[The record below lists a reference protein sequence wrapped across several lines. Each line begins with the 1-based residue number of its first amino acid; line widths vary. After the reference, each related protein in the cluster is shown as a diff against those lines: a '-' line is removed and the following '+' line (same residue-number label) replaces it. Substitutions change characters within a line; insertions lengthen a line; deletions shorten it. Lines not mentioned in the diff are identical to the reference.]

1 MTVQL
6 LMLKSGEDII
16 ADVKEMTVSVEGKDR
31 VVGYY
36 LTFPHRVKLI
46 APRETEGETNV
57 RTGLHMIP
65 WVPLSKDKT
74 IPIVAD
80 WIVSA
85 IEPLDAVKE
94 LFLKRLEEVNE
105 SQAASDAEQSYL
117 VDPD

>member
-16 ADVKEMTVSVEGKDR
+16 ADVKEMTIDIEGQQK

-46 APRETEGETNV
+46 APKESEGSTNV
-57 RTGLHMIP
+57 KTGLHMIP

-85 IEPLDAVKE
+85 MEPLDAVKK
-94 LFLKRLEEVNE
+94 LFVKRLEEVNE
-105 SQAASDAEQSYL
+105 SQAASATEQSYL

>member
-1 MTVQL
+1 
-6 LMLKSGEDII
+6 MLFRST
-16 ADVKEMTVSVEGKDR
+16 KEMTIDVGGQQK

-46 APRETEGETNV
+46 APRESEGSTNV
-57 RTGLHMIP
+57 KTGLHMIP

-85 IEPLDAVKE
+85 MEPLDAVKE
-94 LFLKRLEEVNE
+94 LFVKRLNEVNE
-105 SQAASDAEQSYL
+105 SETASIAEQSYL